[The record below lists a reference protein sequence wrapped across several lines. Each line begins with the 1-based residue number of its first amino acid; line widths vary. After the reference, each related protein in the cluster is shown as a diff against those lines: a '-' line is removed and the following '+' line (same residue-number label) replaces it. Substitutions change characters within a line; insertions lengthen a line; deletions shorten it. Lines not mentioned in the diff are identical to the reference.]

1 MVSNARKLLNFDLY
15 KKLYL
20 IRRTEEKI
28 IEHYPENEMK
38 TPMHLYLGGEA
49 IAAGVCHAL
58 GQSNQVLC
66 TYRSHGV
73 YLANTME
80 TKRFFGELYGRATG
94 MAKGRGGS
102 MHLSSPETGFLGAS
116 AIVASVIPVAV
127 GSAFANQYQ
136 NNGKIVAVFF
146 GDGAVEEGNF
156 WEALNM
162 ACLLKLHVL
171 FVCEDNGFAVHTPIN
186 QRHGY
191 NSISRIIE
199 QFNCSII
206 DIETTDVE
214 IIHDLAQKA
223 VSSIRQENKPM
234 FLCTKYY
241 RYRRHV
247 GIEDDF
253 ESGYRTRDEFE
264 KWVAIDP
271 VHLQR
276 VKLLEL
282 GISEAEIELVEK
294 EIRVQIENDIKSAQ
308 EAPFPNR
315 EDLYERKGEQN
326 V

>member
-1 MVSNARKLLNFDLY
+1 MAPDARRLLNFELY

-20 IRRTEEKI
+20 IRRTEETI

-58 GQSNQVLC
+58 GQKNQVLC

-73 YLANTME
+73 YLANTIE
-80 TKRFFGELYGRATG
+80 TNRFFGELYGKATG

-116 AIVASVIPVAV
+116 AIVASVIPVATGV
-127 GSAFANQYQ
+127 AFANQYQ
-136 NNGKIVAVFF
+136 KDEKIVAVFF

-162 ACLLKLHVL
+162 ACLLKLPVL
-171 FVCEDNGFAVHTPIN
+171 FVCEDNGFAVHTPVS

-191 NSISRIIE
+191 NSISQIVK
-199 QFNCSII
+199 QFNCSVL
-206 DIETTDVE
+206 DTETTDVE
-214 IIHDLAQKA
+214 IIHDLAQRA
-223 VSSIRQENKPM
+223 ISSIRKENRPV
-234 FLCTKYY
+234 FLCAKYY

-247 GIEDDF
+247 GIEEDF
-253 ESGYRTRDEFE
+253 ESGYRTQDEFE
-264 KWVAIDP
+264 KWLAADP
-271 VHLQR
+271 VRLQR
-276 VKLLEL
+276 VKLLKS
-282 GISEAEIELVEK
+282 GISEAEIVSTEK
-294 EIRVQIENDIKSAQ
+294 KINIQVENDIKLAQ

-315 EDLYERKGEQN
+315 EDLYERKERQN

>member
-1 MVSNARKLLNFDLY
+1 MTSNARRRLNLELY
-15 KKLYL
+15 KKLFL
-20 IRRTEEKI
+20 IRRTEERI

-38 TPMHLYLGGEA
+38 APMHLYLGGEA

-58 GQSNQVLC
+58 GQDNQVLC

-80 TKRFFGELYGRATG
+80 TNRFFGELYGKATG

-102 MHLSSPETGFLGAS
+102 MHLSSPKTGLLGAS

-136 NNGKIVAVFF
+136 NNGKTIAVFF

-171 FVCEDNGFAVHTPIN
+171 FVCEDNGFAVHTPIS

-191 NSISRIIE
+191 NSISQIVG
-199 QFNCSII
+199 QFNCSVLNT
-206 DIETTDVE
+206 ETTDVE

-223 VSSIRQENKPM
+223 VSSIKKENRPM
-234 FLCTKYY
+234 FLHAKYY

-247 GIEDDF
+247 GIEEDF
-253 ESGYRTRDEFE
+253 ESGYRTRDEFG
-264 KWVAIDP
+264 KWLAVDP
-271 VHLQR
+271 IHLQK

-282 GISEAEIELVEK
+282 GISEAEIELIEE
-294 EIRVQIENDIKSAQ
+294 EISIQIQNDIESAQ

-315 EDLYERKGEQN
+315 EDLYERKEEQN